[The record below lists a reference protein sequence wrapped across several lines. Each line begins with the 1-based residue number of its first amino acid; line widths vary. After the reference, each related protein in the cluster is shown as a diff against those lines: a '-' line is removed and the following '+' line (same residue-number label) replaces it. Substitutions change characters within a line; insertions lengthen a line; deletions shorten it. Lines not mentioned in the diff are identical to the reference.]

1 MAEIKDYLAEIIT
14 AVYGRDVRQ
23 AIHDA
28 INQCYVDGKA
38 DTRVKKAEINDS
50 GRLIL
55 TRYDGTVIDCGVA
68 RGPQGIQGIQGIQ
81 GETGPQGEQGIQ
93 GIQGVQGEVGPQGKT
108 GPQGATGP
116 QGEQGIQGVPGEK
129 GETGATGP
137 QGPTGPAPTVT
148 VSRAGKVTTVTIGDK
163 SFTVNDGADGS
174 GAGDMLK
181 ATYDKD
187 GNGIV
192 DDSEKLGG
200 KSPDA
205 FADAAATNMFMSVAQ
220 SEIRDHDRRISE
232 LQTELNAKT
241 DTTYTLGIRGNTI
254 VLTPSIGSAQQIIIP
269 LATGSAL
276 GLVKIGTGLTI
287 SEDGTVS
294 SAYSFNYADGVL
306 TIDGP
311 SEINAVQ
318 TIQDDEGSDE

>member
-38 DTRVKKAEINDS
+38 DTRVQKAEINDE
-50 GRLIL
+50 GKLIL
-55 TRYDGTVIDCGVA
+55 TRYDGVVIDCGVA
-68 RGPQGIQGIQGIQ
+68 RGPQGIQG
-81 GETGPQGEQGIQ
+81 E
-93 GIQGVQGEVGPQGKT
+93 T

-116 QGEQGIQGVPGEK
+116 K
-129 GETGATGP
+129 GPA
-137 QGPTGPAPTVT
+137 GPAPTVT

-192 DDSEKLGG
+192 DNAEKLEGHAASYFAQAAHTHTIG
-200 KSPDA
+200 DVADLQEALDEKASYKFSYDA
-205 FADAAATNMFMSVAQ
+205 T
-220 SEIRDHDRRISE
+220 
-232 LQTELNAKT
+232 TKT
-241 DTTYTLGIRGNTI
+241 
-254 VLTPSIGSAQQIIIP
+254 
-269 LATGSAL
+269 
-276 GLVKIGTGLTI
+276 LTI
-287 SEDGTVS
+287 TD
-294 SAYSFNYADGVL
+294 
-306 TIDGP
+306 
-311 SEINAVQ
+311 
-318 TIQDDEGSDE
+318 

>member
-38 DTRVKKAEINDS
+38 DTRVQKAEINDD

-116 QGEQGIQGVPGEK
+116 
-129 GETGATGP
+129 
-137 QGPTGPAPTVT
+137 APTVT
-148 VSRAGKVTTVTIGDK
+148 VSRAGKVTTVIIGDK

-174 GAGDMLK
+174 GAGDMLQ
-181 ATYDKD
+181 ATYDAD

-192 DDSEKLGG
+192 DDAEKLEGHAA
-200 KSPDA
+200 SY
-205 FADAAATNMFMSVAQ
+205 FAQATHSHA
-220 SEIRDHDRRISE
+220 
-232 LQTELNAKT
+232 
-241 DTTYTLGIRGNTI
+241 
-254 VLTPSIGSAQQIIIP
+254 IGD
-269 LATGSAL
+269 
-276 GLVKIGTGLTI
+276 VTGLQAALD
-287 SEDGTVS
+287 EKS
-294 SAYSFNYADGVL
+294 SYKFSYDATTKTL
-306 TIDGP
+306 TITD
-311 SEINAVQ
+311 
-318 TIQDDEGSDE
+318 

>member
-116 QGEQGIQGVPGEK
+116 QGEQGVQGVPGEK

-187 GNGIV
+187 ENGIV
-192 DDSEKLGG
+192 DDAEKLEGHAA
-200 KSPDA
+200 SY
-205 FADAAATNMFMSVAQ
+205 FAQATHSHAIADVTG
-220 SEIRDHDRRISE
+220 
-232 LQTELNAKT
+232 LQTELDKAMPKATYDADGDGVVDNAEKLEGHAAS
-241 DTTYTLGIRGNTI
+241 YF
-254 VLTPSIGSAQQIIIP
+254 AQ
-269 LATGSAL
+269 ATHSHAISD
-276 GLVKIGTGLTI
+276 VTGLQTELDKKAEYTF
-287 SEDGTVS
+287 SYDATTKT
-294 SAYSFNYADGVL
+294 L
-306 TIDGP
+306 TITD
-311 SEINAVQ
+311 
-318 TIQDDEGSDE
+318 

>member
-38 DTRVKKAEINDS
+38 DTRVQKAEINDE
-50 GRLIL
+50 GKLIL
-55 TRYDGTVIDCGVA
+55 TRYDGVVIDCGVA
-68 RGPQGIQGIQGIQ
+68 RGPQGIQG
-81 GETGPQGEQGIQ
+81 E
-93 GIQGVQGEVGPQGKT
+93 T

-116 QGEQGIQGVPGEK
+116 QGP
-129 GETGATGP
+129 A
-137 QGPTGPAPTVT
+137 GPAPTVT

-192 DDSEKLGG
+192 DNAEKLEGHAASYFAQAAHTHTMG
-200 KSPDA
+200 DVADLQAALDEKASYKFSYDA
-205 FADAAATNMFMSVAQ
+205 T
-220 SEIRDHDRRISE
+220 
-232 LQTELNAKT
+232 TKT
-241 DTTYTLGIRGNTI
+241 
-254 VLTPSIGSAQQIIIP
+254 
-269 LATGSAL
+269 
-276 GLVKIGTGLTI
+276 LTI
-287 SEDGTVS
+287 TD
-294 SAYSFNYADGVL
+294 
-306 TIDGP
+306 
-311 SEINAVQ
+311 
-318 TIQDDEGSDE
+318 